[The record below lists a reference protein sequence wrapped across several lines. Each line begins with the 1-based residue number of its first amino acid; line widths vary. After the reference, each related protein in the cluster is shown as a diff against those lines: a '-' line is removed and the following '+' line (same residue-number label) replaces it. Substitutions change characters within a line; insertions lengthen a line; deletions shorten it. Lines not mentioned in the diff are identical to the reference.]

1 MMAYKRVATAAA
13 TGGVTLVELVVV
25 ILLVGIL
32 AVYGLPRM
40 LTSSGFSEVAY
51 RDQLL
56 SLLRLTQIQAMN
68 RSDECHLLLF
78 SGVQFGIPRR
88 SLASKGCDAS
98 LPGAGEQYAA
108 PHLGLTQQE
117 AASLRLTLG
126 NAPTRLDF
134 DTWGRP
140 LLNGSATALA
150 TTYRIGVQGE
160 STLGL
165 CLEPEGYLH
174 ACG

>member
-1 MMAYKRVATAAA
+1 MMACKRTVTARN
-13 TGGVTLVELVVV
+13 GGFTLVELVMVS
-25 ILLVGIL
+25 LLIGIL

-40 LTSSGFSEVAY
+40 LSSSGFSEVAY

-56 SLLRLTQIQAMN
+56 SLLRLAQLQAMN
-68 RSDECHLLLF
+68 RSAQCHQVLF

-88 SLASKGCDAS
+88 SLSSDDCDAS
-98 LPGAGEQYAA
+98 LPGSNEQYAA

-117 AASLRLTLG
+117 VASLRLTLV
-126 NAPTRLDF
+126 NAPSSIDF

-140 LLNGSATALA
+140 LIDGSSSAL
-150 TTYRIGVQGE
+150 TTTRRISIQGE
-160 STLGL
+160 SVWVL

-174 ACG
+174 ACT

>member
-1 MMAYKRVATAAA
+1 MKACKRTAIATI
-13 TGGVTLVELVVV
+13 GGFTLIELVMV
-25 ILLVGIL
+25 ILLIGIL

-40 LTSSGFSEVAY
+40 LSSSGFSEVAY

-56 SLLRLTQIQAMN
+56 SLLRMAQLQAMN
-68 RSDECHLLLF
+68 RSTQCTTVLF

-88 SLASKGCDAS
+88 SLSIDECDTR
-98 LPGAGEQYAA
+98 LPGSNEQYAA
-108 PHLGLTQQE
+108 PHLGLTQEE
-117 AASLRLTLG
+117 AASLRFTLG
-126 NAPTRLDF
+126 NAPSSIDF

-140 LLNGSATALA
+140 LLDGRTTALDH
-150 TTYRIGVQGE
+150 YHRIVVQGE

-174 ACG
+174 ACT